1 MPADIKTLSS
11 IIENDYGHV
20 DVLFNNAGI
29 ILDSKELND
38 YLLKNVKETHIY
50 DMIPKLSNDIIDN
63 INKL

>member
-1 MPADIKTLSS
+1 MSS

-38 YLLKNVKETHIY
+38 YLLKNVKETYIY